1 MPGMKLCP
9 QAGLRKKD
17 SAPSTAAATPG
28 TSVAFH
34 ANPQP
39 RAYPCP
45 LRDLREA
52 HLLLPHSA
60 SVTTLHVQ
68 SFTKT
73 RSFVQIN
80 TKILAFPGSI
90 VMHLLKHIIQFLY
103 IELSIVYHNDIK
115 D

>member
-1 MPGMKLCP
+1 MRAAEGGGVESDIRAGPGMKLCP
-9 QAGLRKKD
+9 RAGLRKKD

-73 RSFVQIN
+73 RPL
-80 TKILAFPGSI
+80 T
-90 VMHLLKHIIQFLY
+90 
-103 IELSIVYHNDIK
+103 
-115 D
+115 